1 MREIDRLT
9 TERHAVPSLLLMEA
23 AANASARAVASLL
36 AEKFPDIRVLVLC
49 GRGNNG
55 GDGAA
60 LARIL
65 WTAGARVEILLFGHV
80 EQTRGDAR
88 TNFETASQLAAAD
101 ESSRLRFHE
110 CPDGGGRWQE
120 ARAQL
125 AGYDALV
132 DALFGTGLSRP
143 LEGVFREAVAALS
156 DAREARE
163 AGESSRP
170 LVVALDVPS
179 GLDADSATP
188 IGDAVRADLTVT
200 FTAPK
205 PANVLPPASHFGG
218 RLVVAGIGSPASLV
232 AEAPSQLF
240 LIEADDARAWLRA
253 TRYAPDSFKN
263 THGHALIFA
272 GSRGMTGAAVLT
284 ARAAMRSGAGLV
296 TVATP
301 ASATSAVAARVMP
314 EVMTASLAE
323 TPGGAFASGAFDEAG
338 RFFAR
343 ADVVAVGP
351 GLTTEE
357 ETRTF
362 VRSLVE
368 RRTTPVVIDADGL
381 NGLAPWPPELRGSEE
396 LPLILTPHVGEM
408 RRLVGKANAT
418 TRDEKHAPND
428 GGKNSA
434 AADEKHAPAA
444 HVTGTRDDRVALAR
458 DFATAH
464 NLIVVM
470 KGARTLVAV
479 PDGRVF
485 VNPTGNPGLGTA
497 GSGDTLT
504 GIIAGFVAQS
514 RGARRGAADVLA
526 AVVAAL
532 YVGGAAGDLAAEARG
547 VRSMVASDITEHLG
561 AAIRALDPEGEQPR

>member
-1 MREIDRLT
+1 MQKVVTAAEMREIDRLT

-23 AANASARAVASLL
+23 AADASARAVASLFP
-36 AEKFPDIRVLVLC
+36 ENFPDIRVLVLC

-60 LARIL
+60 LARL
-65 WTAGARVEILLFGHV
+65 LRTAGADVEILLFGRV
-80 EQTRGDAR
+80 EETRGDAR
-88 TNFETASQLAAAD
+88 TNFEIARRLASADTAT
-101 ESSRLRFHE
+101 RLRFFE
-110 CPDGGGRWQE
+110 CPGGGDRWQQT
-120 ARAQL
+120 RSQL
-125 AGYDALV
+125 AGYDVLV

-143 LEGVFREAVAALS
+143 LEGVFREAVAALIS
-156 DAREARE
+156 AREAR
-163 AGESSRP
+163 APGESSRP
-170 LVVALDVPS
+170 FVVSLDVPS
-179 GLDADSATP
+179 GLDADSAEP

-205 PANVLPPASHFGG
+205 PANVFLPASHLNG

-232 AEAPSQLF
+232 AEAPSRLF
-240 LIEADDARAWLRA
+240 LTEADDVRSWLA
-253 TRYAPDSFKN
+253 STRYAPDSFKN

-272 GSRGMTGAAVLT
+272 GSRGMTGAAVLS

-296 TVATP
+296 TVASP
-301 ASATSAVAARVMP
+301 ASAAPAVAARLMP
-314 EVMTASLAE
+314 EVMTASLTE
-323 TPGGAFASGAFDEAG
+323 TPAGALSRDAFDEAA
-338 RFFAR
+338 RLLER

-351 GLTTEE
+351 GLTTDE

-362 VRSLVE
+362 VRSIVE

-381 NGLAPWPPELRGSEE
+381 NCLAPWPAELRGSQE
-396 LPLILTPHVGEM
+396 LPLVLTPHLGEM
-408 RRLVGKANAT
+408 RRLVGANDAT
-418 TRDEKHAPND
+418 
-428 GGKNSA
+428 A
-434 AADEKHAPAA
+434 AKDATA
-444 HVTGTRDDRVALAR
+444 DRVALAR

-464 NLIVVM
+464 GLIVVL
-470 KGARTLVAV
+470 KGARSLVAA

-514 RGARRGAADVLA
+514 RGAHKDRADVLT
-526 AVVAAL
+526 AVLAAL
-532 YVGGAAGDLAAEARG
+532 YVGGAAGDLAARTRG

-561 AAIRALDPEGEQPR
+561 AAIRALDPEGERP

>member
-36 AEKFPDIRVLVLC
+36 AEKFPDIRVLILC

-60 LARIL
+60 LARVL
-65 WTAGARVEILLFGHV
+65 WTAGANVEVLLFGRV

-88 TNFETASQLAAAD
+88 TNFESARQLAAAD
-101 ESSRLRFHE
+101 DAARLRFHE

-120 ARAQL
+120 THAQF
-125 AGYDALV
+125 AGYDVLV

-143 LEGVFREAVAALS
+143 LEGVFREAVAALNS
-156 DAREARE
+156 AREAR
-163 AGESSRP
+163 APGGSSP
-170 LVVALDVPS
+170 PFVVSLDVPS

-188 IGDAVRADLTVT
+188 IGDAVHADLTVT

-205 PANVLPPASHFGG
+205 PANVLPPASHTGG
-218 RLVVAGIGSPASLV
+218 RLVVARIGSPASLV
-232 AEAPSQLF
+232 AASSSQLF
-240 LIEADDARAWLRA
+240 LTEADDARAWLRA

-263 THGHALIFA
+263 THGHALILA

-284 ARAAMRSGAGLV
+284 ARAALRSGAGLV
-296 TVATP
+296 TVAAP
-301 ASATSAVAARVMP
+301 ASAVAAVAARVMP

-323 TPGGAFASGAFDEAG
+323 TPGGSFARDACDEAA
-338 RFFAR
+338 RFFER

-351 GLTTEE
+351 GLTTDE

-381 NGLAPWPPELRGSEE
+381 NCLAPWPPELRGSEE
-396 LPLILTPHVGEM
+396 LPLILTPHAGEM
-408 RRLVGKANAT
+408 RRLTGNANETA
-418 TRDEKHAPND
+418 RDETSTTGGGGKDSATND
-428 GGKNSA
+428 GK
-434 AADEKHAPAA
+434 DAPADQA
-444 HVTGTRDDRVALAR
+444 MSTHADRVALAR

-464 NLIVVM
+464 GLIVVL
-470 KGARTLVAV
+470 KGARTLVAA

-514 RGARRGAADVLA
+514 RGARRGAADVLP
-526 AVVAAL
+526 AVLAAL

-547 VRSMVASDITEHLG
+547 VRSMVASDITEHIG
-561 AAIRALDPEGEQPR
+561 AAVRALDPEGERP

>member
-1 MREIDRLT
+1 MQKVVTAAEMREIDRLT

-23 AANASARAVASLL
+23 AANASARAVAALF

-60 LARIL
+60 LARLL
-65 WTAGARVEILLFGHV
+65 WTAGAAVEVLLFGRV

-88 TNFETASQLAAAD
+88 TNFEIARQLAAAD
-101 ESSRLRFHE
+101 DASRLRFHE

-120 ARAQL
+120 ARALL
-125 AGYDALV
+125 ADYDVLV

-156 DAREARE
+156 SAREARP
-163 AGESSRP
+163 ADPRTP
-170 LVVALDVPS
+170 LVVSLDVPS
-179 GLDADSATP
+179 GLDADSAEL

-205 PANVLPPASHFGG
+205 PANVLPPASHLGG
-218 RLVVAGIGSPASLV
+218 RLVVASIGSPASLV
-232 AEAPSQLF
+232 ADASSQLF
-240 LIEADDARAWLRA
+240 LTEADDARAWLRA
-253 TRYAPDSFKN
+253 TRYAPESFKN

-272 GSRGMTGAAVLT
+272 GSRSMTGAAVLA

-301 ASATSAVAARVMP
+301 ASATSAVAARVLP
-314 EVMTASLAE
+314 EVMTAGLAE
-323 TPGGAFASGAFDEAG
+323 TPGGAFARNAFDEAA
-338 RFFAR
+338 RFFER

-351 GLTTEE
+351 GLTTDE

-362 VRSLVE
+362 VRSVVA

-381 NGLAPWPPELRGSEE
+381 NCLAPWPSELRGSAE

-408 RRLVGKANAT
+408 LRLVGKANAKT
-418 TRDEKHAPND
+418 SDEKN
-428 GGKNSA
+428 
-434 AADEKHAPAA
+434 
-444 HVTGTRDDRVALAR
+444 GTADRVALAR
-458 DFATAH
+458 DFATAR
-464 NLIVVM
+464 NLIVVL
-470 KGARTLVAV
+470 KGARTLVAA

-514 RGARRGAADVLA
+514 RGARRDAADVLT
-526 AVVAAL
+526 AVLAAL
-532 YVGGAAGDLAAEARG
+532 YVGGAAGDLAAQERG
-547 VRSMVASDITEHLG
+547 MRSMVASDVTEHLG
-561 AAIRALDPEGEQPR
+561 ASIRALDPEGERP